1 MIART
6 RPMHGPLSGG
16 SLTGAVARRRARER
30 RAFTALGVIALGAT
44 LLALGHGATD
54 IGFGTMLGVA
64 AVKLGVLDPG
74 DIPLRDTLVL
84 TVIRAPRAVM
94 GFVAGAALAAAGAAL
109 QGLFRN
115 PLADPALI
123 GVSNGAAL
131 GAVAVIVL
139 GDAVLAGTPSVV
151 APFVLPA
158 CAFLGGFA
166 ATVIVY
172 RIARRDGQTDI
183 STMLLAGIAINA
195 IAAAGIGL
203 FMFASTDQ
211 QLRELSFWL
220 LGSLGG
226 VTWTAL
232 LPGIVMA
239 GAALV
244 LLSCLI
250 RPLNALLLGEVD
262 ARHLG
267 VDVETAKRLLI
278 AGAALATGA
287 VVSVTGVI
295 GFVGLVVPHLVRLAI
310 GPDHRVLLP
319 ASMLLGGALL
329 LVADTAA
336 RTVLVPAE
344 LPIGILT
351 SCLGGPFFLW
361 LLLRRRAWGLG

>member
-1 MIART
+1 MQMPRS
-6 RPMHGPLSGG
+6 GDFLSG
-16 SLTGAVARRRARER
+16 AIARRRTRER
-30 RAFTALGVIALGAT
+30 RAFTALGVAASGAL
-44 LLALGHGATD
+44 LLALGHGAIE
-54 IGFGTMLGVA
+54 IGFGTMLSVA
-64 AVKLGVLDPG
+64 AAKLGVFEAVDVST
-74 DIPLRDTLVL
+74 RDSLVL

-139 GDAVLAGTPSVV
+139 GDALVAGTPALL
-151 APFVLPA
+151 APFILPA
-158 CAFLGGFA
+158 FACAGGFA

-172 RIARRDGQTDI
+172 RIASRDGRTDI
-183 STMLLAGIAINA
+183 PTMLLAGIAINA

-203 FMFASTDQ
+203 FMFVSTDQ
-211 QLRELSFWL
+211 ELRELSFWL

-244 LLSCLI
+244 LLSCLV

-287 VVSVTGVI
+287 IVSVTGVI

-310 GPDHRVLLP
+310 GPGHRVLLP
-319 ASMLLGGALL
+319 ASMLLGGTLL

-336 RTVLVPAE
+336 RTVVVPAE

-351 SCLGGPFFLW
+351 SCVGGPFFLW
-361 LLLRRRAWGLG
+361 LLLRRRAWGFG

>member
-1 MIART
+1 MTARQ
-6 RPMHGPLSGG
+6 RSMHGPLWEVSLSG
-16 SLTGAVARRRARER
+16 AIARRRTRER
-30 RAFTALGVIALGAT
+30 RAFAVLGLAAAGAL
-44 LLALGHGATD
+44 LLALGHGAIEID
-54 IGFGTMLGVA
+54 FGTMLDVA
-64 AVKLGVLDPG
+64 AAQLGVLDAAEVSS
-74 DIPLRDTLVL
+74 RDSLVL

-139 GDAVLAGTPSVV
+139 GDAFLAGVP
-151 APFVLPA
+151 APVEPFILPA
-158 CAFLGGFA
+158 FAFIGGLVV
-166 ATVIVY
+166 TVIVY

-195 IAAAGIGL
+195 VAASGIGL

-211 QLRELSFWL
+211 ELRELSFWL

-232 LPGIVMA
+232 LPGTVMA
-239 GAALV
+239 VAALV
-244 LLSCLI
+244 VLSCLV
-250 RPLNALLLGEVD
+250 RALNALLLGEAD

-267 VDVETAKRLLI
+267 VDVETAKRALI

-310 GPDHRVLLP
+310 GPDHRILMP
-319 ASMLLGGALL
+319 ASMLLGGTLL

-336 RTVLVPAE
+336 RTVVVPAE

-351 SCLGGPFFLW
+351 SCVGGPFFLW

>member
-1 MIART
+1 
-6 RPMHGPLSGG
+6 MHESFSGGPLSG
-16 SLTGAVARRRARER
+16 AIARRHTRQRW
-30 RAFTALGVIALGAT
+30 AFAVLGVFASGAL
-44 LLALGHGATD
+44 LLALGHGAVD
-54 IGFGTMLGVA
+54 IGLWTMLDLATAKMG
-64 AVKLGVLDPG
+64 LLDPG
-74 DIPLRDTLVL
+74 NVSSRDTLVL

-94 GFVAGAALAAAGAAL
+94 GFVTGAALGAAGAAL

-131 GAVAVIVL
+131 GAIAVIVL
-139 GDAVLAGTPSVV
+139 GEALLTGAPEGV
-151 APFVLPA
+151 APFIIPV
-158 CAFLGGFA
+158 CAFLGGLA
-166 ATVIVY
+166 ATVVVY
-172 RIARRDGQTDI
+172 GIARRGGRTDI

-203 FMFASTDQ
+203 FMFASTDR

-226 VTWTAL
+226 VTWTAM
-232 LPGIVMA
+232 LPGLVMA

-244 LLSCLI
+244 LLSWLA
-250 RPLNALLLGEVD
+250 RPLNALLLGEAD

-278 AGAALATGA
+278 VGAALATGA

-295 GFVGLVVPHLVRLAI
+295 GFVGLVVPHLVRLTI
-310 GPDHRVLLP
+310 GPDHRILIP

-336 RTVLVPAE
+336 RTVVVPAE

-351 SCLGGPFFLW
+351 SCVGGPFFLW

>member
-1 MIART
+1 MIARP
-6 RPMHGPLSGG
+6 RGMPGPGFSD
-16 SLTGAVARRRARER
+16 SLAGAIARRRTREL
-30 RAFTALGVIALGAT
+30 RAFTALGVAASGAL
-44 LLALGHGATD
+44 LLALGHGAIE

-64 AVKLGVLDPG
+64 ASKLGVFDAV
-74 DIPLRDTLVL
+74 DVSSRNSLVL

-109 QGLFRN
+109 QSLFRN

-139 GDAVLAGTPSVV
+139 GDAFLAGTPAAV
-151 APFVLPA
+151 APFILPA
-158 CAFLGGFA
+158 CAFVGGLA

-172 RIARRDGQTDI
+172 RIARRDGRTDI

-195 IAAAGIGL
+195 IAAAGLGL
-203 FMFASTDQ
+203 FMFTSTDQ
-211 QLRELSFWL
+211 ELRELSFWL

-232 LPGIVMA
+232 LPGAVMA
-239 GAALV
+239 GAALIM
-244 LLSCLI
+244 LSCLI
-250 RPLNALLLGEVD
+250 RPLNALLLGEAD

-267 VDVETAKRLLI
+267 VDVEVAKWLLI

-336 RTVLVPAE
+336 RTVVVPAE

-351 SCLGGPFFLW
+351 SCVGGPFFLW
-361 LLLRRRAWGLG
+361 LLLRRGAWGLA

>member
-1 MIART
+1 
-6 RPMHGPLSGG
+6 MHSPLSDDF
-16 SLTGAVARRRARER
+16 LYGAMARRRNRER
-30 RAFTALGVIALGAT
+30 RAFTALGVAASGAL
-44 LLALGHGATD
+44 LLALGHGAIE

-64 AVKLGVLDPG
+64 AAKLGVSDAA
-74 DIPLRDTLVL
+74 DVSTRDALVL

-139 GDAVLAGTPSVV
+139 GDALLAGTPAPV
-151 APFVLPA
+151 APFILPA
-158 CAFLGGFA
+158 CAFVGGLA

-211 QLRELSFWL
+211 ELRELSFWL

-226 VTWTAL
+226 VTWSAM

-250 RPLNALLLGEVD
+250 RPLNALLLGEAD

-267 VDVETAKRLLI
+267 VDVEIAKRLLI

-336 RTVLVPAE
+336 RTVVVPAE

-351 SCLGGPFFLW
+351 SCVGGPFFLW

>member
-1 MIART
+1 MIVRS
-6 RPMHGPLSGG
+6 RPMHNPLSEL
-16 SLTGAVARRRARER
+16 SLSGAIARRRTREW
-30 RAFTALGVIALGAT
+30 RAFAALGITAAGAL
-44 LLALGHGATD
+44 LLALGHGAIEIEFATV
-54 IGFGTMLGVA
+54 LGVA
-64 AVKLGVLDPG
+64 AAQLGVFDPA
-74 DIPLRDTLVL
+74 DVPLRDSLVL

-139 GDAVLAGTPSVV
+139 GDGLLAGTPAPV
-151 APFVLPA
+151 APFILPA
-158 CAFLGGFA
+158 CAFAGGVA

-172 RIARRDGQTDI
+172 RIASRDGRTDI
-183 STMLLAGIAINA
+183 STMLLAGIAVNA
-195 IAAAGIGL
+195 VAAAGIGL

-211 QLRELSFWL
+211 ELRELSFWL

-226 VTWTAL
+226 VTWNAL
-232 LPGIVMA
+232 LPGTVMA

-250 RPLNALLLGEVD
+250 RPLNALLLGEAD

-267 VDVETAKRLLI
+267 VDVEFAKRLLI
-278 AGAALATGA
+278 GGAALATGA

-336 RTVLVPAE
+336 RTVVVPAE

-351 SCLGGPFFLW
+351 SCVGGPFFLW